1 MIDFNAS
8 QLTWIVIGACSMG
21 GTGYLTMD
29 GKMKELDTKLEVN
42 TVKMDDVKVSMTE
55 LRVQLNRIEDKLDKK
70 GNKWYG

>member
-29 GKMKELDTKLEVN
+29 GKIKELDTKVQV
-42 TVKMDDVKVSMTE
+42 TSVKMDDVKVSVE
-55 LRVQLNRIEDKLDKK
+55 DLHKQLLRIEDKLDRKQGSK
-70 GNKWYG
+70 

>member
-29 GKMKELDTKLEVN
+29 GKIKEIDTKLEVN
-42 TVKMDDVKVSMTE
+42 IVKMEDVKVSMTE
-55 LRVQLNRIEDKLDKK
+55 LRSQLTRIENKLDKK
-70 GNKWYG
+70 NTR

>member
-29 GKMKELDTKLEVN
+29 SKMKELDTKVEI
-42 TVKMDDVKVSMTE
+42 TSVKMDSVKTDVAE
-55 LRVQLNRIEDKLDKK
+55 LRKQLTRIEDKLD
-70 GNKWYG
+70 NKQGSK

>member
-29 GKMKELDTKLEVN
+29 GKMKDLDTKIEIN
-42 TVKMDDVKVSMTE
+42 TVKMDSVKTDVTE
-55 LRVQLNRIEDKLDKK
+55 LRKQLTRIEDKLDTKQGSK
-70 GNKWYG
+70 